1 MITQRQNIL
10 HIFFSAAFLILFLG
24 LSSMNASA
32 AGITRDTDSSFEDIA
47 IAQVNSYVNV
57 RSQASTSGKIV
68 GKMYNNTAAVI
79 KKSVKGEG
87 GTWYYISSGS
97 VTGYVQAAYFAT
109 GSSAAKIAS
118 KTGTSAAKVTASGLR
133 LRKSATTESSTLT
146 VLPQSTTMTVVKK
159 NVEGSDGLTFS
170 KVTVT
175 QNGST
180 QTGYVAQNY
189 VNFCVSMNT
198 ASAVKTTSQ
207 SSSSGN
213 TSSQSSSNKGS
224 SGSTS
229 TSSSSSSVGSSIV
242 ASAKKYVGVLPYVWG
257 GTSLK
262 SGADCSG
269 FTQSIYRLYGISI
282 PRTSTSQA
290 AGGRSI
296 SRSQLKPGD
305 LVFYKNGGS
314 TICHVAIYIGN
325 GKIVHEANSR
335 DDCKISSIDYD
346 TPVKYVTYLH

>member
-1 MITQRQNIL
+1 MITRRQNIL
-10 HIFFSAAFLILFLG
+10 HLFPGAAILLLLLL
-24 LSSMNASA
+24 LSSANASA
-32 AGITRDTDSSFEDIA
+32 ASITKDTDSSFKDVA

-68 GKMYNNTAAVI
+68 GKMYDNSAAVI

-97 VTGYVQAAYFAT
+97 VTGYVKASYFVT
-109 GSSAAKIAS
+109 GSSAAKVAAE
-118 KTGTSAAKVTASGLR
+118 TGTPSARVTASGLR
-133 LRKSATTESSTLT
+133 LRKSATTSSSTLT
-146 VLPQSTTMTVVKK
+146 VLPRSTTMNLVQK
-159 NVEGSDGLTFS
+159 NVSGKDGLTFS
-170 KVTVT
+170 KVKVSRD
-175 QNGST
+175 GRST
-180 QTGYVAQNY
+180 KTGYVAQDY
-189 VNFCVSMNT
+189 IDFCVSMETAIAVNT
-198 ASAVKTTSQ
+198 GSSSGS
-207 SSSSGN
+207 SSSSGGG
-213 TSSQSSSNKGS
+213 SS

-229 TSSSSSSVGSSIV
+229 STGSSSSSVGASIV
-242 ASAKKYVGVLPYVWG
+242 ATAKKYVGRLPYVWG

-269 FTQSIYRLYGISI
+269 FIQSIYRLYGISI

-290 AGGRSI
+290 SGGRSI
-296 SRSQLKPGD
+296 SRGQLQPGD

-314 TICHVAIYIGN
+314 SICHVGIYMGG

-346 TPVKYVTYLH
+346 TPVKYVTYLR

>member
-1 MITQRQNIL
+1 MITRRQNIL
-10 HIFFSAAFLILFLG
+10 HLFPGAAILLLLLL
-24 LSSMNASA
+24 LSSANASA
-32 AGITRDTDSSFEDIA
+32 ASITKDTDSSFKDVA

-68 GKMYNNTAAVI
+68 GKMYDNSAAVI

-97 VTGYVQAAYFAT
+97 VTGYVKASYFVT
-109 GSSAAKIAS
+109 GSSAAKVAAE
-118 KTGTSAAKVTASGLR
+118 TGTPSARVTASGLR
-133 LRKSATTESSTLT
+133 LRKSATTSSSTLT
-146 VLPQSTTMTVVKK
+146 VLPRSTTMNLVQK
-159 NVEGSDGLTFS
+159 NVSGKDGLTFS
-170 KVTVT
+170 KVKVS
-175 QNGST
+175 QDGST
-180 QTGYVAQNY
+180 KTGYVAQDY
-189 VNFCVSMNT
+189 IDFCVSMETAVAVNT
-198 ASAVKTTSQ
+198 GFSSGS
-207 SSSSGN
+207 SSSSGG
-213 TSSQSSSNKGS
+213 SSS

-229 TSSSSSSVGSSIV
+229 STGSSSSSVGTSIV
-242 ASAKKYVGVLPYVWG
+242 ATAKKYVGRLPYVWG

-269 FTQSIYRLYGISI
+269 FIQSIYRLYGISI

-290 AGGRSI
+290 SGGRSI
-296 SRSQLKPGD
+296 SRGQLQPGD

-314 TICHVAIYIGN
+314 SICHVGIYMGG

-346 TPVKYVTYLH
+346 TPVKYVTYLR

>member
-1 MITQRQNIL
+1 MITRRQNIL
-10 HIFFSAAFLILFLG
+10 HLFPGAAILLLLLL
-24 LSSMNASA
+24 LSSANASA
-32 AGITRDTDSSFEDIA
+32 AGITKDTDSSFKDVA

-68 GKMYNNTAAVI
+68 GKMYDNSAAVI

-97 VTGYVQAAYFAT
+97 VTGYVKAAYFVT
-109 GSSAAKIAS
+109 GSSAAKVAAE
-118 KTGTSAAKVTASGLR
+118 TGTPSARVTASGLR
-133 LRKSATTESSTLT
+133 LRKSATTSSSTLT
-146 VLPQSTTMTVVKK
+146 VLPRSTTMNLVQK
-159 NVEGSDGLTFS
+159 NVSGKDGLTFS
-170 KVTVT
+170 KVKVS
-175 QNGST
+175 QDGST
-180 QTGYVAQNY
+180 KTGYVAQDY
-189 VNFCVSMNT
+189 IDFCVSMETAIAVNT
-198 ASAVKTTSQ
+198 GSSSGS
-207 SSSSGN
+207 SSSSGGG
-213 TSSQSSSNKGS
+213 SS

-229 TSSSSSSVGSSIV
+229 STGSSSSSVGASIV
-242 ASAKKYVGVLPYVWG
+242 ATAKKYVGRLPYVWG

-269 FTQSIYRLYGISI
+269 FIQSIYRLYGISI

-290 AGGRSI
+290 SGGRSI
-296 SRSQLKPGD
+296 SRSQLQPGD

-314 TICHVAIYIGN
+314 SICHVGIYIGG

-346 TPVKYVTYLH
+346 TPVKYVTYLR

>member
-1 MITQRQNIL
+1 MITRRQNIL
-10 HIFFSAAFLILFLG
+10 HLFPGAAILLLLLL
-24 LSSMNASA
+24 LSSANASA
-32 AGITRDTDSSFEDIA
+32 ASITKDTDSSFKDVA

-68 GKMYNNTAAVI
+68 GKMYDNSAAVI

-97 VTGYVQAAYFAT
+97 VTGYVKASYFVT
-109 GSSAAKIAS
+109 GSSAAKVAAE
-118 KTGTSAAKVTASGLR
+118 TGTPSARVTASGLR
-133 LRKSATTESSTLT
+133 LRKSATTSSSTLT
-146 VLPQSTTMTVVKK
+146 VLPRSTTMNLVQK
-159 NVEGSDGLTFS
+159 NVSGKDGLTFS
-170 KVTVT
+170 KVKVSRD
-175 QNGST
+175 GRST
-180 QTGYVAQNY
+180 KTGYVAQDY
-189 VNFCVSMNT
+189 IDFCVSMETAVAVNT
-198 ASAVKTTSQ
+198 GFSSGS
-207 SSSSGN
+207 SSSSGG
-213 TSSQSSSNKGS
+213 SSS

-229 TSSSSSSVGSSIV
+229 STGSSSSSVGASIV
-242 ASAKKYVGVLPYVWG
+242 ATAKKYVGRLPYVWG

-269 FTQSIYRLYGISI
+269 FIQSIYRLYGISI

-290 AGGRSI
+290 SGGRSI
-296 SRSQLKPGD
+296 SRGQLQPGD

-314 TICHVAIYIGN
+314 SICHVGIYMGG

-346 TPVKYVTYLH
+346 TPVKYVTYLR

>member
-1 MITQRQNIL
+1 MITRRQNIL
-10 HIFFSAAFLILFLG
+10 HLFPGAAILLLLLL
-24 LSSMNASA
+24 LSSANASA
-32 AGITRDTDSSFEDIA
+32 ASITKDTDSSFKDVA

-68 GKMYNNTAAVI
+68 GKMYDNSAAVI

-97 VTGYVQAAYFAT
+97 VTGYVKASYFVT
-109 GSSAAKIAS
+109 GSSAAKVAAE
-118 KTGTSAAKVTASGLR
+118 TGTPSARVTASGLR
-133 LRKSATTESSTLT
+133 LRKSATTSSSTLT
-146 VLPQSTTMTVVKK
+146 VLPRSTTMNLVQK
-159 NVEGSDGLTFS
+159 NVSGKDGLTFS
-170 KVTVT
+170 KVKVSRD
-175 QNGST
+175 GRST
-180 QTGYVAQNY
+180 KTGYVAQDY
-189 VNFCVSMNT
+189 IDFCVSMETAVAVNT
-198 ASAVKTTSQ
+198 GFSSGS
-207 SSSSGN
+207 SSSSGG
-213 TSSQSSSNKGS
+213 SSS

-229 TSSSSSSVGSSIV
+229 STGSSSSSVGTSIV
-242 ASAKKYVGVLPYVWG
+242 ATAKKYVGRLPYVWG

-269 FTQSIYRLYGISI
+269 FIQSIYRLYGISI

-290 AGGRSI
+290 SGGRSI
-296 SRSQLKPGD
+296 SRGQLQPGD

-314 TICHVAIYIGN
+314 SICHVGIYMGG

-346 TPVKYVTYLH
+346 TPVKYVTYLR

>member
-1 MITQRQNIL
+1 MITRRQNIL
-10 HIFFSAAFLILFLG
+10 HLFTGAAILLLLLL
-24 LSSMNASA
+24 LSSANASA
-32 AGITRDTDSSFEDIA
+32 AGITKDTDSSFKDVA

-68 GKMYNNTAAVI
+68 GKMYDNSAAVI

-97 VTGYVQAAYFAT
+97 VAGYVKASYFVT
-109 GSSAAKIAS
+109 GSSAAKVAAE
-118 KTGTSAAKVTASGLR
+118 TGTPSARVTASGLR
-133 LRKSATTESSTLT
+133 LRKSATTSSSTLT
-146 VLPQSTTMTVVKK
+146 VLPRSTTMNLVQK
-159 NVEGSDGLTFS
+159 NVSGKDGLTFS
-170 KVTVT
+170 KVKVSRD
-175 QNGST
+175 GST
-180 QTGYVAQNY
+180 KTGYVAQDY
-189 VNFCVSMNT
+189 IDFCVSMETAVAVNT
-198 ASAVKTTSQ
+198 GSSSGS
-207 SSSSGN
+207 SSSSGG
-213 TSSQSSSNKGS
+213 SSS

-229 TSSSSSSVGSSIV
+229 STGSSSSSVGTSIV
-242 ASAKKYVGVLPYVWG
+242 ATAKKYVGRLPYVWG

-269 FTQSIYRLYGISI
+269 FIQSIYRLYGISI

-290 AGGRSI
+290 SGGRSI
-296 SRSQLKPGD
+296 SRGQLQPGD

-314 TICHVAIYIGN
+314 SICHVGIYMGG

-346 TPVKYVTYLH
+346 TPVKYVTYLR

>member
-1 MITQRQNIL
+1 MITRRQNIL
-10 HIFFSAAFLILFLG
+10 HLFPGAAILMLLLL
-24 LSSMNASA
+24 LSSANASA
-32 AGITRDTDSSFEDIA
+32 ASITKDTDSSFKDVA

-68 GKMYNNTAAVI
+68 GKMYDNSAAVI

-97 VTGYVQAAYFAT
+97 VTGYVKAAYFVT
-109 GSSAAKIAS
+109 GSSAAKVAAE
-118 KTGTSAAKVTASGLR
+118 TGTPSARVTASGLR
-133 LRKSATTESSTLT
+133 LRKSATTSSSTLT
-146 VLPQSTTMTVVKK
+146 VLPRSTTMNLVQK
-159 NVEGSDGLTFS
+159 NVSGKDGLTFS
-170 KVTVT
+170 KVKVSR
-175 QNGST
+175 NGST
-180 QTGYVAQNY
+180 KTGYVAQDY
-189 VNFCVSMNT
+189 INFCVSMKTAVAVNT
-198 ASAVKTTSQ
+198 GSSSGS
-207 SSSSGN
+207 SSSSGG
-213 TSSQSSSNKGS
+213 SSS

-229 TSSSSSSVGSSIV
+229 STGSSSSSVGASIV
-242 ASAKKYVGVLPYVWG
+242 ASAKQYVGRLPYVWG

-290 AGGRSI
+290 SGGRSI
-296 SRSQLKPGD
+296 SRSQLQPGD

-314 TICHVAIYIGN
+314 SICHVGIYMGG

-335 DDCKISSIDYD
+335 DNCKISSIDYD
-346 TPVKYVTYLH
+346 TPVKYVTYLR

>member
-1 MITQRQNIL
+1 MITRRQNIL
-10 HIFFSAAFLILFLG
+10 HLFPGAAILLLLLL
-24 LSSMNASA
+24 LSSANASA
-32 AGITRDTDSSFEDIA
+32 AGITKDTDSSFKDVA

-68 GKMYNNTAAVI
+68 GKMYDNSAAVI

-97 VTGYVQAAYFAT
+97 VTGYVKAAYFVT
-109 GSSAAKIAS
+109 GSSAAKVAAE
-118 KTGTSAAKVTASGLR
+118 TGTPSAKVTASGLR
-133 LRKSATTESSTLT
+133 LRKSATTSSSTLT
-146 VLPQSTTMTVVKK
+146 VLPRSTTMNLVQK
-159 NVEGSDGLTFS
+159 NVSGKDGLTFS
-170 KVTVT
+170 KVKVSRD
-175 QNGST
+175 GST
-180 QTGYVAQNY
+180 KTGYVAQDY
-189 VNFCVSMNT
+189 IDFCVSMETAIAVNT
-198 ASAVKTTSQ
+198 GSSSGS
-207 SSSSGN
+207 SSSSGGG
-213 TSSQSSSNKGS
+213 SS

-229 TSSSSSSVGSSIV
+229 STGSSSSSVGASIV
-242 ASAKKYVGVLPYVWG
+242 ATAKKYVGRLPYVWG

-269 FTQSIYRLYGISI
+269 FIQSIYRLYGISI

-290 AGGRSI
+290 SGGRSI
-296 SRSQLKPGD
+296 SRSQLQPGD

-314 TICHVAIYIGN
+314 SICHVGIYIGG

-346 TPVKYVTYLH
+346 TPVKYVTYLR